1 LVGTARGTDTA
12 TSWWKVIGAA
22 TARGDFGAIDTE
34 IARVRDTSGP
44 PGDQSVVWTA
54 TGALAGLRGEFV
66 EAEVAF
72 AEALRY
78 ADVSD
83 DGRHAGVARITR
95 AECMALVTPAR
106 SIEDARHAI
115 VAGGSGSRA
124 ILHQARMALIAGHR
138 AAGDVD
144 IAIALGE
151 RVLADDLSP
160 LNRGRALGGQAMSLI
175 AADRRE
181 DALVV
186 LAQAIPIFEE
196 LGTEWFTA
204 VTEMALARID
214 PSRYDEL
221 HRRSLARAGRF
232 ADDPAWRRVL
242 DGKNAP
248 ELAPTSRVPS
258 ARELVIALVARGFT
272 TRQVADALLI
282 QPSTVE
288 SHVRQSMILAGAAT
302 RAQLVGARGTCT
314 HGGAP
319 SMTAEERELLDLVAS
334 GCTTK
339 EIAARLHLSTR
350 TVTRRLRALR
360 ERFQVASTP
369 ALVAAATS

>member
-1 LVGTARGTDTA
+1 MVGTAQGTGTA
-12 TSWWKVIGAA
+12 TAWWKVVGAA
-22 TARGDFGAIDTE
+22 TARGDFGAIEAE
-34 IARVRDTSGP
+34 IARVRDTSSS
-44 PGDQSVVWTA
+44 PGAQSVIWTA
-54 TGALAGLRGEFV
+54 TGSLAGLRGELV

-72 AEALRY
+72 VEALRY
-78 ADVSD
+78 ADLSD
-83 DGRHAGVARITR
+83 DGWHAGVARISR

-115 VAGGSGSRA
+115 VAGSTGSRA

-138 AAGDVD
+138 AAGDVA
-144 IAIALGE
+144 IAIGLGE

-160 LNRGRALGGQAMSLI
+160 LNRGRALGGHAMSLI

-181 DALVV
+181 DAVLV
-186 LAQAIPIFEE
+186 LARAIPIFEE

-204 VTEMALARID
+204 VTEMALARVD

-221 HRRSLARAGRF
+221 YRRSLARAGRF

-248 ELAPTSRVPS
+248 ELAPTSGVPS

-288 SHVRQSMILAGAAT
+288 SHVRRSMLLTGATT
-302 RAQLVGARGTCT
+302 RAQLVGSRGTCID
-314 HGGAP
+314 GGAP
-319 SMTAEERELLDLVAS
+319 SMNAEERELLDFVAA

-339 EIAARLHLSTR
+339 EIAVRLHLSTR

-360 ERFQVASTP
+360 ERFRVASTP

>member
-1 LVGTARGTDTA
+1 MVSRARGTDTA
-12 TSWWKVIGAA
+12 TAWWKVVGAA
-22 TARGDFGAIDTE
+22 TARGDFGAIERE
-34 IARVRDTSGP
+34 ITRVRDTSDQ

-54 TGALAGLRGEFV
+54 TGALAGLRGQLV
-66 EAEVAF
+66 DAEVAF

-78 ADVSD
+78 ADLSG
-83 DGRHAGVARITR
+83 DGRHAAVARITR
-95 AECMALVTPAR
+95 AECMVLVTPTR

-115 VAGGSGSRA
+115 VAGRTESRA
-124 ILHQARMALIAGHR
+124 ILHQARLALIAGHR

-144 IAIALGE
+144 VAIALGE
-151 RVLADDLSP
+151 RVLDDDLSP
-160 LNRGRALGGQAMSLI
+160 LNRGRALGGHAMSLI
-175 AADRRE
+175 AADRRAE
-181 DALVV
+181 ALAV
-186 LAQAIPIFEE
+186 LAEAIPIFEE

-204 VTEMALARID
+204 VTEMALARVD

-258 ARELVIALVARGFT
+258 ARELVIALIARGFT
-272 TRQVADALLI
+272 TRQVADALLVR
-282 QPSTVE
+282 PSTVE
-288 SHVRQSMILAGAAT
+288 SHVRRSMLLAGATT
-302 RAQLVGARGTCT
+302 RSQLVSARATCT
-314 HGGAP
+314 DGVVQAT
-319 SMTAEERELLDLVAS
+319 TAEERELLDLVAS

-360 ERFQVASTP
+360 ERFEVASTP
-369 ALVAAATS
+369 ALVAAAIS